1 MPSKPKGV
9 IKKAKSKSGS
19 SVSKGG
25 GVKGAIKT
33 GSKIL
38 SKAPGVLGSIGKVVS
53 AGASL
58 LGVDSGGNPVF
69 GAKRRHKG
77 LTYREI
83 KGATKV
89 LKLVKKFAPSGSKF
103 KLKSRRNYQ

>member
-1 MPSKPKGV
+1 MATKPKGV
-9 IKKAKSKSGS
+9 IKKAKSKTGT

-25 GVKGAIKT
+25 GIKGVIKKVSGMASAVPGVVGAIGK
-33 GSKIL
+33 
-38 SKAPGVLGSIGKVVS
+38 GVSVAS
-53 AGASL
+53 AL
-58 LGVDSGGNPVF
+58 FDSSGRQVAGGMR
-69 GAKRRHKG
+69 KRHKG

-89 LKLVKKFAPSGSKF
+89 LKLVKKFAPAGSKF

>member
-1 MPSKPKGV
+1 MATKPKGV
-9 IKKAKSKSGS
+9 IKKGVSKSAK

-25 GVKGAIKT
+25 GVKGVIKKVSSVA
-33 GSKIL
+33 SKL
-38 SKAPGVLGSIGKVVS
+38 PGVAGVVGGVVS
-53 AGASL
+53 AF
-58 LGVDSGGNPVF
+58 VDSKTGQVVSMGGR
-69 GAKRRHKG
+69 KRHKG

-89 LKLVKKFAPSGSKF
+89 LKLVKKFAPAGSKF